1 MGALVLLMAAAAGTV
16 MGAASSPAPLP
27 IAFQGFAADPLDR
40 MAREGV
46 RVVVQQTVD
55 GEGHT
60 VIAVRVYD
68 RGHDVYGDEFW
79 QERVSLC
86 PGPQPVA
93 PVYQVQPTLP
103 EMILFD
109 RFHPEA
115 DSEEPH

>member
-1 MGALVLLMAAAAGTV
+1 MGAIVLLMVAAAGAV
-16 MGAASSPAPLP
+16 MGASSAPAPVP

-55 GEGHT
+55 GDGHT

-68 RGHDVYGDEFW
+68 RGHDVYGDEYW
-79 QERVSLC
+79 QERVSFC
-86 PGPQPVA
+86 PAASPSQ
-93 PVYQVQPTLP
+93 PVYQLQPSLP

-109 RFHPEA
+109 RFHPET